1 MRAVL
6 VTGFVVLLAC
16 LTPGVRAGDAWWRA
30 PVSSTGD
37 SSAIDSQMPKV
48 TLGAPVPLEKD
59 TPLQRD
65 PEAIADPAVTHAAYE
80 PPLPASPI
88 IQTQASGLPAPT
100 LSPLPPLPGG
110 AEPYNCGVANQGPD
124 MNPGFWSKCKEF
136 CGGFPWFGKGGL
148 DSTTMNHLFVSD
160 HEFDGF
166 ISPVSNPF
174 FFEDPRSLT
183 ELRPI
188 FLYQQA
194 GGKNPIFR
202 GGDIEYL
209 GLQGRLAI
217 SECWSFVVTKF
228 GITWIEPHNSTAVF
242 QPHDGFSEVILGP
255 KWTFLRNEG
264 TKTLGAAG
272 LNFDIPIGDS
282 KVLQDTGSLSLIPYL
297 SMAQAFGSSTY
308 GSFDAMGTLGYSLGL
323 DNKRSDDLFLS
334 LHLDYNVGNL
344 NRIYPLIE
352 MNFFYYTSNGKANNL
367 NFEGR
372 DLFNFGSTSISG
384 RSELSLA
391 LGARY
396 KINENIQF
404 GLVGEVPLTTNRDLM
419 AYRVTLDMIFR
430 Y

>member
-1 MRAVL
+1 MRARL
-6 VTGFVVLLAC
+6 AGGLLFVLAC
-16 LTPGVRAGDAWWRA
+16 VTAKAPAGDPWWRA
-30 PVSSTGD
+30 PAADSTTPSTSSGPLP
-37 SSAIDSQMPKV
+37 QV
-48 TLGAPVPLEKD
+48 TLGAPVPLAKD
-59 TPLQRD
+59 GALPDDGQ
-65 PEAIADPAVTHAAYE
+65 AIADAAITHAAYE
-80 PPLPASPI
+80 PSPVSPI
-88 IQTQASGLPAPT
+88 VQVQASGLPAPT
-100 LSPLPPLPGG
+100 LSPLPPPPGG
-110 AEPYNCGVANQGPD
+110 TEPYNCGVATQGPESS
-124 MNPGFWSKCKEF
+124 PGFWAKCKDF
-136 CGGFPWFGKGGL
+136 CGGFPWFGKGGF
-148 DSTTMNHLFVSD
+148 DSTNTHHLFVSD

-194 GGKNPIFR
+194 GGKNTIFR

-217 SECWSFVVTKF
+217 NECWSIVMTKL
-228 GITWIEPHNSTAVF
+228 GITWIEPHNATEVF
-242 QPHDGFSEVILGP
+242 QPHDGFSEIIIGP

-272 LNFDIPIGDS
+272 LNFDFPAGDS
-282 KVLQDTGSLSLIPYL
+282 KVLQDTGSLSLIPYV
-297 SMAQAFGSSTY
+297 SMAQGFLGSSY
-308 GSFDAMGTLGYSLGL
+308 GIFQAMGTLGYNLGV

-334 LHLDYNVGNL
+334 LHLDYDIGNL
-344 NRIYPLIE
+344 HKIYPLVE

-372 DLFNFGSTSISG
+372 DLFNFGSTSVSG
-384 RSELSLA
+384 HGEVSLA

-404 GLVGEVPLTTNRDLM
+404 GLVGEAPLTYNRDLM